1 VLVTFLINMSSF
13 YRLHNI
19 VNIYLKSYGHYI
31 SHFWAFLAKPEN
43 DYSAELQ
50 PYTGLAIW
58 PKWLKNA
65 CFWG

>member
-1 VLVTFLINMSSF
+1 
-13 YRLHNI
+13 
-19 VNIYLKSYGHYI
+19 
-31 SHFWAFLAKPEN
+31 LAKPEN
-43 DYSAELQ
+43 GYSAELQ